1 MRAAHGLSNHAA
13 AGGAALTGGLAA
25 LTLLPLGLLGTLG
38 TCGALLAA
46 VGAVM
51 TEKFRNDSRML
62 ADEADEL
69 PRLSL
74 ELPHRTAPWSG
85 GSRERTSRT
94 DVSHKGSG
102 AGRGAGC
109 FGGVPVPSVLKARE
123 EVPPC

>member
-1 MRAAHGLSNHAA
+1 MEGYQLQLLEAM
-13 AGGAALTGGLAA
+13 GAALTGGLAA

-94 DVSHKGSG
+94 DVSHKEAEQAEVQDVS
-102 AGRGAGC
+102 
-109 FGGVPVPSVLKARE
+109 E
-123 EVPPC
+123 EFLFRPF